1 MHDDI
6 DIIASVAARP
16 RTRAE
21 LEAEFGQVWD
31 EHELARDFETTAII
45 PPTFIVRLRTDGTVG
60 SVLLQARPRLYFRF
74 KPSPEQEK

>member
-21 LEAEFGQVWD
+21 LEVEFGQVWTED
-31 EHELARDFETTAII
+31 ELVRDFETTAII
-45 PPTFIVRLRTDGTVG
+45 PPTYIVRRRSDGTVG
-60 SVLLQARPRLYFRF
+60 SVLLQTRPKLYFRF
-74 KPSPEQEK
+74 MPSPEQG